1 LATVG
6 KRLELARQQEAQVS
20 QKVETLTREASS
32 RADELSKAEVRLQ
45 QSREATAAQ
54 EQQLS
59 TLRTQVSQVAGQLSD
74 LNKELAAR
82 NGDLSRL
89 EDQLQAARKR
99 LSETGATGGSGPG
112 VPGAGQQSP
121 ATPSPAP
128 TGGATGQ

>member
-6 KRLELARQQEAQVS
+6 KRLELTRQQEAQVS

-99 LSETGATGGSGPG
+99 LSETGGSGPA